1 MPQRIHITGA
11 SGAGTTTLGEHLA
24 RKLGCAHFDTDNF
37 FWLPTDPPFQTKRDA
52 LERLRLLTAALSEND
67 QFVLSGSLDGWGDP
81 LIPLFTAVIFLDTP
95 TEIRLAR
102 LRHRE
107 AIRFGRQA
115 IEPGGKFHD
124 HHREFLD
131 WAASYDDGSM
141 AGRSRRR
148 HEAWLARLDCPV
160 IRARG
165 DQPLERLLAEIAA
178 RIAG

>member
-24 RKLGCAHFDTDNF
+24 RKLACAHFDTDDF
-37 FWLPTDPPFQTKRDA
+37 YWLPTDPPFQTKRDA
-52 LERLRLLTAALSEND
+52 PERIRMLTAALSGND
-67 QFVLSGSLDGWGDP
+67 QFVLSGSFDGWGDP
-81 LIPLFTAVIFLDTP
+81 LIPFFTAVIFLDTP

-107 AIRFGRQA
+107 ALRFGLQA
-115 IEPGGKFHD
+115 IEPGDKFHD

-131 WAASYDDGSM
+131 WAASYDHGGM
-141 AGRSRRR
+141 AGRSRQR

-165 DQPLERLLAEIAA
+165 DQPLEKLLDEVVA